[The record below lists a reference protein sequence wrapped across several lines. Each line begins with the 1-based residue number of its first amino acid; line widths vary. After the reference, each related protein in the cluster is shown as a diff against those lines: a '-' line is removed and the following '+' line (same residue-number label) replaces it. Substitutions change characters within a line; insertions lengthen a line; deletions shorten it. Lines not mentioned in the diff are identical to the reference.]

1 MIPVWA
7 LILVIVLAAAALIGL
22 WLSLTA
28 SRLNRLHIRT
38 DAARLSLEGALETRS
53 AIVSVLRP
61 DLAARTGQTPAVA
74 LRATDMSARSDAEN
88 VVLRQ
93 LHQEDLVA
101 PAFVEASVKVDLSA
115 RFYNEAVGDTR
126 DLRKRPAVRFFRLAG
141 SAPLP
146 EFYEAMSTGD
156 GSE

>member
-61 DLAARTGQTPAVA
+61 DLAARTGQTSAVA

-101 PAFVEASVKVDLSA
+101 PAFVEA
-115 RFYNEAVGDTR
+115 
-126 DLRKRPAVRFFRLAG
+126 
-141 SAPLP
+141 
-146 EFYEAMSTGD
+146 
-156 GSE
+156 

>member
-7 LILVIVLAAAALIGL
+7 LILVIVVAVAAMVGL

-28 SRLNRLHIRT
+28 SRLDRLHIRT
-38 DAARLSLEGALETRS
+38 DAARLSLEGALQTRS

-61 DLAARTGQTPAVA
+61 ELAGRISQTSAVA
-74 LRATDMSARSDAEN
+74 LRATDMGARSDAEN
-88 VVLRQ
+88 VLLRQ

-126 DLRKRPAVRFFRLAG
+126 DLRKRPSVRFFRLAG

-146 EFYEAMSTGD
+146 EFYEAMSIGD